1 MVLIEGLKRAGKDP
15 TRERF
20 TSAIESIHEM
30 NAGLGAEVAS
40 QPQPVRPQG
49 IRQRIS
55 DGGEE
60 WTGRAADELVGALAD
75 RIRRVQPL
83 RLWVRHFWPYLPE
96 VGIFASALLP
106 TPPPIQT
113 RYRTKSCS
121 RTPPFSQQFPAYS
134 AQRTCIFVRYLR
146 IERINWMVN

>member
-20 TSAIESIHEM
+20 TSTIESIHEM

-60 WTGRAADELVGALAD
+60 WTGRAADELVGRWQIGFDGPAFTTMGAPLLAVFARGGD
-75 RIRRVQPL
+75 FCECAAAHSSTYSNPL
-83 RLWVRHFWPYLPE
+83 PDKKLFAHTTVFSAIPRLFRTAYMHLRTVFPY
-96 VGIFASALLP
+96 
-106 TPPPIQT
+106 
-113 RYRTKSCS
+113 RK
-121 RTPPFSQQFPAYS
+121 
-134 AQRTCIFVRYLR
+134 
-146 IERINWMVN
+146 N